1 MIRTKNL
8 MDTNVVYVDEER
20 SVADVVKTMLEQTV
34 WSVLVTRD
42 GMPVGVIT
50 ERDVLTKVIGKG
62 FDVNLLRAKEIA
74 SAPILTVNQ
83 DTPIG
88 EALKVMIDNNIRRI
102 FVVDDGKIIGR
113 ITQTRSI
120 RNMLNVLLSLASLH
134 ITE

>member
-1 MIRTKNL
+1 
-8 MDTNVVYVDEER
+8 MDTNVVYVDEET

-42 GMPVGVIT
+42 GMPVGVVT
-50 ERDVLTKVIGKG
+50 ERDVLTKVTGKG
-62 FDVNLLRAKEIA
+62 FDANFIRAKEIA
-74 SAPILTVNQ
+74 SAPILTVNP

-88 EALKVMIDNNIRRI
+88 EALKVMVDNNIRRV
-102 FVVDDGKIIGR
+102 FVVDDGKIVGR